1 MVLKITY
8 KSSETE
14 MTKNQIVK
22 RIIKA
27 RKTKGWTTVASAQ
40 KASVSQPTWWRVEN
54 GKVDPT
60 WELLFQMCK
69 AVGIKAVVTLQE

>member
-1 MVLKITY
+1 MN
-8 KSSETE
+8 
-14 MTKNQIVK
+14 KNQIVK
-22 RIIKA
+22 RIIRA
-27 RKTKGWTTVASAQ
+27 RKSLEWPTTKAAE

-69 AVGIKAVVTLQE
+69 AVGIKAVVTLQEGRIA